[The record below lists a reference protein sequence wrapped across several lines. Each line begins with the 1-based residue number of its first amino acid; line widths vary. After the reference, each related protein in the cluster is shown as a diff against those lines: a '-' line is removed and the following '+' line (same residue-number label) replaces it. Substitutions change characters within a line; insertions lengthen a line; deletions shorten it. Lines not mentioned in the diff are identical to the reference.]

1 MSWQDEW
8 EQHKA
13 AAQRKSGAGTGGAQ
27 PDESGTRLAGADG
40 PPDSWSS
47 RGKLKSSKAA
57 WSKAGSDTGALA
69 GNVRKSL
76 ATLAEKQTG
85 SISGVRTAAAQRKV
99 YQSWKRYLEDV
110 SKRCQA
116 IEARMEKAGN
126 DGYKTDEDI
135 NAAFAAMKKEYQDTD
150 ALGGAQKGR

>member
-13 AAQRKSGAGTGGAQ
+13 ASQQKSATGAGDSPPGET
-27 PDESGTRLAGADG
+27 GTRLAGADG
-40 PPDSWSS
+40 QENWSS
-47 RGKLKSSKAA
+47 KGKLKSSKSA
-57 WSKAGSDTGALA
+57 WSKAGSDTGGLA
-69 GNVRKSL
+69 TNIKKSL
-76 ATLAEKQTG
+76 STLAEKQPG
-85 SISGVRTAAAQRKV
+85 AISGVQTAASQRKV

-135 NAAFAAMKKEYQDTD
+135 NAAFAAMKKDYQDTD
-150 ALGGAQKGR
+150 ALGGAKRGQ